1 MSYGVDVGPRY
12 RFNDRLL
19 MTYTFSFFRRNNNKG
34 YIDTVDPET
43 IVFANR
49 NVITYSNT
57 LSGKYAIN
65 STMTL
70 NLAVRQ
76 YWSYAENKNILE
88 LEPDGTLTPYPQY
101 TENKNSSFYSW
112 NADLSYSWWF
122 APGSQISA
130 LYRNNASN
138 FERIIDKNF
147 GNNVRNLVNNDALKH
162 IFSISVKYFIDYNG
176 IKNKIRNK
184 A

>member
-1 MSYGVDVGPRY
+1 
-12 RFNDRLL
+12 
-19 MTYTFSFFRRNNNKG
+19 
-34 YIDTVDPET
+34 
-43 IVFANR
+43 
-49 NVITYSNT
+49 
-57 LSGKYAIN
+57 
-65 STMTL
+65 MTL

-76 YWSYAENKNILE
+76 YLSYAENKNILE

-176 IKNKIRNK
+176 VKNKIRNK
-184 A
+184 V